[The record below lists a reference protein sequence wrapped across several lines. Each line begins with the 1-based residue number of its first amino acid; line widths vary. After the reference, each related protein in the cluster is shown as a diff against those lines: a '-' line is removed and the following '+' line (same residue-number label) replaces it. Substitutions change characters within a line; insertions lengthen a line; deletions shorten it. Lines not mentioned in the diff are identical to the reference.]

1 MAWLRTVFTQF
12 RLHPSFWGLVPQL
25 QTHLI
30 VKSVYFLLIDGPS
43 FAAQQ
48 NMHTTIPK
56 TNTCLTDL
64 LDPKCQS
71 SLIAAS
77 GFVRIKR
84 TFNSKRTACTSDR
97 YLPDLPH
104 FVHKSPA
111 AIRLQSFLTKHPAA
125 SLCPKINPQ
134 QSSLAD
140 YSRLPVGGEASFL
153 MALNPHIF
161 CASYKT
167 WPDKAR
173 FSTNFR
179 NGCALSR
186 LL

>member
-25 QTHLI
+25 QIHLF

-48 NMHTTIPK
+48 NMDTTIPK
-56 TNTCLTDL
+56 TNTCLTDII
-64 LDPKCQS
+64 DPKCSS

-77 GFVRIKR
+77 GFVRIMR
-84 TFNSKRTACTSDR
+84 TFNSQRTACTSDR

-111 AIRLQSFLTKHPAA
+111 AIRLQSFFDKTSCSIALSKDKSAT
-125 SLCPKINPQ
+125 IFF
-134 QSSLAD
+134 
-140 YSRLPVGGEASFL
+140 SRLFSSSSWRRRFISDGIKPAYFL
-153 MALNPHIF
+153 RQL
-161 CASYKT
+161 
-167 WPDKAR
+167 
-173 FSTNFR
+173 
-179 NGCALSR
+179 
-186 LL
+186 